1 MTDDMAVA
9 SHLMWKLEANNGQRS
24 LLLSLPSL
32 AVQYEKNELM
42 IVLSQILLLRNIS
55 PRKKPWKI
63 AQGGQQERQNI
74 IPSGAAE
81 KTPGECILGS
91 LLIIPMLSLMG
102 RFLHGCLHFL
112 VIGIHGRWWKWTA
125 KATEENVAS
134 RAAYGL
140 NTSDIRHDPGAE
152 GSVE

>member
-1 MTDDMAVA
+1 MAVA
-9 SHLMWKLEANNGQRS
+9 TQLMWKLEAHNRRKRG
-24 LLLSLPSL
+24 LLPSLPSL
-32 AVQYEKNELM
+32 PVQCENNELM
-42 IVLSQILLLRNIS
+42 IILNQILLLSNIS
-55 PRKKPWKI
+55 PRKKPCKI

-81 KTPGECILGS
+81 KIPGECILGS

-112 VIGIHGRWWKWTA
+112 EIGIHGRWWKWTA
-125 KATEENVAS
+125 KATEEHVAS

-152 GSVE
+152 RSVE